1 MIGGPADV
9 PILYYTQRVTNDK
22 AKPAERRGQK
32 ATGPRFLREATD
44 DSPKDRKIAG
54 PPEPSHN

>member
-22 AKPAERRGQK
+22 AKPAERRGGK
-32 ATGPRFLREATD
+32 ATDG
-44 DSPKDRKIAG
+44 SPKDRKIAG
-54 PPEPSHN
+54 PLEPPHN